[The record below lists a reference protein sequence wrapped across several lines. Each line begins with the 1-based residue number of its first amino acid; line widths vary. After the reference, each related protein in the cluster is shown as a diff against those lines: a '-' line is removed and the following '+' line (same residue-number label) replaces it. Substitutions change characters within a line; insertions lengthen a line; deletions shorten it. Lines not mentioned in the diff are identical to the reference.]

1 MQKILKNPLFSELNM
16 HLIKITISEPKRPI
30 IPDYGI
36 SENSAGLVSWDDVN
50 RWMELSHN
58 YWINTIRG
66 SFPHSRPVWGIW
78 HENIFYFGG
87 GSETRNAKN
96 LLKNNNI
103 SVHTESGE
111 KVAIIE
117 GYAEQFSDDDL
128 HQVLGELYEK
138 KYKMFHPPPF
148 WRVIP
153 KKVFAWQMSDFA
165 NTPTKFL
172 CKVE

>member
-1 MQKILKNPLFSELNM
+1 
-16 HLIKITISEPKRPI
+16 
-30 IPDYGI
+30 
-36 SENSAGLVSWDDVN
+36 
-50 RWMELSHN
+50 

-66 SFPHSRPVWGIW
+66 NFPHSRPVWGIW
-78 HENIFYFGG
+78 YENIFYFGG

-96 LLKNNNI
+96 LHKNNNI
-103 SVHTESGE
+103 SIHTESGE
-111 KVAIIE
+111 KVVIIE
-117 GYAEQFSDDDL
+117 GYAEQFSDEDL

-138 KYKMFHPPPF
+138 RYKIFHPPPF

-165 NTPTKFL
+165 NTPTKFT